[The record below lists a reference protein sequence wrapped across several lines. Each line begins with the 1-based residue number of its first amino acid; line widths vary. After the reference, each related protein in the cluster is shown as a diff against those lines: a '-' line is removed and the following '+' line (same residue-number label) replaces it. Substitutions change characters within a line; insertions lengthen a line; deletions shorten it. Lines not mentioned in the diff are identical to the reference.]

1 VTPRRRRTPR
11 AERTSDVTRL
21 RGVVAAAIVA
31 AVVAVAITLARSSSP
46 SSPGPLARPHA
57 VAGVSCAAC
66 HGAPTIAAACVAC
79 HGPHP
84 SARTHHRELATSD
97 ALGCP
102 DCHAGHGGGGVTID
116 AEGHAV
122 RYGTGASAG
131 EPAGT
136 TAFRPRLAV
145 SVPII
150 AAAACAR
157 CHDVT
162 SPRDPIGACLIAG
175 QAALGGAR
183 PTVCFDEHHAV
194 RDAAGAIAPRAAAW
208 DAARDIAAAAPS
220 TPPPSP
226 SPSGPWS
233 WLAIALGA
241 AGLVWTGTRVSDR
254 RRARKRSAPVSLATP
269 VTPATPASSGDSAT
283 PANLG
288 GSVTLTT
295 PANPGDSA
303 TLAVSVNPGGSAPL
317 IASVN
322 PGNVAT
328 LATSDPVAKPRKRLP
343 LIDAST
349 CLGCYAC
356 VDACPYDVLE
366 IHRYTAVVARP
377 ADCCGLILCEQKCP
391 NGSLAITFAGEADAP
406 AIAVAGTLE
415 SHQVPGL
422 YVAGDVGG
430 QPLIRNAVNQGAHAV
445 RAIAARPRATDQLD
459 LVIVGAGPAGLAAAL
474 EAEARGLRYVGL
486 EQATIADSI
495 RSFPRGKLVIDPDLP
510 NTSALWLAE
519 ATKEELLARWM
530 RSVREVRPAILEG
543 RRVTRIARSAAG
555 FVVEDV
561 DRDGAASSHRAAHVI
576 LAIGRRGTPRP
587 LDIAIPPALAG
598 DVHYSLADARSFAGR
613 RVLVVGLGDVAMEAA
628 VALSRQPGSEVVIA
642 ARAPEFRRGKAR
654 NIAEVRRR
662 VAAGTLRV
670 VWQSEVASLAPGRA
684 TLATPTGSLVVP
696 CDSVFV
702 LIGAIPA
709 EGLLRDVGLVAAG

>member
-11 AERTSDVTRL
+11 AERTSDVTRF
-21 RGVVAAAIVA
+21 RGVVAAAAVA
-31 AVVAVAITLARSSSP
+31 AVVAVAITMARSTSQ

-66 HGAPTIAAACVAC
+66 HEAPTIAAGCVAC

-84 SARTHHRELATSD
+84 STRSRHRELAARG

-102 DCHAGHGGGGVTID
+102 DCHTGHGGGGTTID
-116 AEGHAV
+116 AGGHAL
-122 RYGTGASAG
+122 RYGAGAS

-136 TAFRPRLAV
+136 TAFRPKLAV

-157 CHDVT
+157 CHDLA
-162 SPRDPIGACLIAG
+162 SPRDPIGACLIAD

-183 PTVCFDEHHAV
+183 PTVCFDEHRAV

-208 DAARDIAAAAPS
+208 DAARDVATAVPS
-220 TPPPSP
+220 APPSP
-226 SPSGPWS
+226 PAPSGPWS
-233 WLAIALGA
+233 WLAIALGM
-241 AGLVWTGTRVSDR
+241 AGLVWTCTRAGTRMIGR
-254 RRARKRSAPVSLATP
+254 RGTRKRSAPAA
-269 VTPATPASSGDSAT
+269 PATPATAVALAASVGPDDPAASATSTPAAPAT
-283 PANLG
+283 PAT
-288 GSVTLTT
+288 SI
-295 PANPGDSA
+295 
-303 TLAVSVNPGGSAPL
+303 AVAP
-317 IASVN
+317 
-322 PGNVAT
+322 
-328 LATSDPVAKPRKRLP
+328 PRKRLP
-343 LIDAST
+343 LIDATT

-391 NGSLAITFAGEADAP
+391 NGSLAITFAGEPDSP
-406 AIAVAGTLE
+406 AIAVAETLE
-415 SHQVPGL
+415 SRHVPGL
-422 YVAGDVGG
+422 YVAGGVGG
-430 QPLIRNAVNQGAHAV
+430 QPLIRNAVNQGAQAV
-445 RAIAARPRATDQLD
+445 RAIAAGPRATDQLD

-519 ATKEELLARWM
+519 ATKEELLARWT
-530 RSVREVRPAILEG
+530 RTVREARPAILEG
-543 RRVTRIARSAAG
+543 RRVTRIARTASG
-555 FVVEDV
+555 FVVDDV
-561 DRDGAASSHRAAHVI
+561 DREGAASARRAAHVI
-576 LAIGRRGTPRP
+576 LAIGRRGTPRS
-587 LDIAIPPALAG
+587 LGIAIPSALAG

-628 VALSRQPGSEVVIA
+628 IALSRQPGTEVVIA

-684 TLATPTGSLVVP
+684 TLATPTGPLVVP

-709 EGLLRDVGLVAAG
+709 EGLLRDVGLRAAG